1 MTLRRF
7 RSGAGWI
14 TLAPLL
20 LASPIGCQRARDPG
34 ASSLAKVP
42 GSRPGQRCGDGQV
55 ACGVLCCR
63 LNERCIDDRCYCTGM
78 ICGDECRPKPL
89 SCAVVIRS
97 QQRDHCNATAAGIGC
112 GPRKPAPE
120 LDVCDI
126 GVVHR
131 ELVDSIGDCD
141 EARFLV
147 VTAAAC
153 RAYRQKNAGGPSTS
167 STPIRTSGSPATWTD
182 STRGAAS
189 GKANC
194 CQARTAAPLS
204 RQPPKKTARGD
215 GGFRGVS
222 EEAIGV
228 PRPDGPS

>member
-42 GSRPGQRCGDGQV
+42 GSRPGQPCGDGQV

-153 RAYRQKNAGGPSTS
+153 RAYRQKNAGRPLDEFD
-167 STPIRTSGSPATWTD
+167 PDQDIRVTRHLDRFDAGGSLREGQLLPGAYSCPPLPAAAKKD
-182 STRGAAS
+182 RPGRRG
-189 GKANC
+189 
-194 CQARTAAPLS
+194 LS
-204 RQPPKKTARGD
+204 RGK
-215 GGFRGVS
+215 
-222 EEAIGV
+222 
-228 PRPDGPS
+228 